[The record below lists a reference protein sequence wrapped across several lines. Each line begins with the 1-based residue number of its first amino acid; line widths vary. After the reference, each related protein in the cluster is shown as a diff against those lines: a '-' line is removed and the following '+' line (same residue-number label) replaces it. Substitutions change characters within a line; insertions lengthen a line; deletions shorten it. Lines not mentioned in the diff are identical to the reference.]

1 MNNDSFI
8 EDYGQ
13 PIRRTRVEVI
23 VAIGDSSIPSFST
36 FEKVQL
42 KYSQPRSIGL
52 ILGLIVLTITVILF
66 LCLLFTWILLRK
78 HRRNHQAAIIAR
90 KQLLCSSSQQLTSS
104 GSTTT
109 TTSVEHAPIAHIVPI
124 KPHYWDEKLYDQRS
138 SYTYNTDS
146 TTPESRTYKILH
158 IPRENAY
165 YMNYFHQEK
174 VDNHSSDLGYQGSY
188 ETGSSTSSSSQLS
201 IRRSYLVNQLPEFV
215 TKCKTVNGGFLVE
228 MNVDGSD
235 EERK

>member
-1 MNNDSFI
+1 MNDDHSFI

-13 PIRRTRVEVI
+13 PVRRTRVEVI

-42 KYSQPRSIGL
+42 KYSQPRSVAL
-52 ILGLIVLTITVILF
+52 VLGLIVLAITVILF

-78 HRRNHQAAIIAR
+78 HRRNHQAAILAR

-109 TTSVEHAPIAHIVPI
+109 TTSVEQAPIAHIVQI

-138 SYTYNTDS
+138 SYTYTDS

-158 IPRENAY
+158 VPRENAY
-165 YMNYFHQEK
+165 YMNYFHREK
-174 VDNHSSDLGYQGSY
+174 VDNHSSDHGYQGSY

-215 TKCKTVNGGFLVE
+215 TKCQTVSGGFLVE